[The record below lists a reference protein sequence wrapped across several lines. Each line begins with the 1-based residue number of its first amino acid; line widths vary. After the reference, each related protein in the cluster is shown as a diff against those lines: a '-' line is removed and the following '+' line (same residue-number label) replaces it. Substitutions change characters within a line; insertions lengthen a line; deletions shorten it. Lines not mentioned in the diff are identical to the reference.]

1 MDDRLQDGV
10 SPAFLT
16 LAPAFPLL
24 DVHLILNDGHQS
36 WVGVVH
42 GDYVTAAGLSVWRL
56 HIEVYAGECK
66 APKLVIQ

>member
-36 WVGVVH
+36 WVKLHTGTV
-42 GDYVTAAGLSVWRL
+42 L
-56 HIEVYAGECK
+56 HIELYTGEYK
-66 APKLVIQ
+66 APKLII